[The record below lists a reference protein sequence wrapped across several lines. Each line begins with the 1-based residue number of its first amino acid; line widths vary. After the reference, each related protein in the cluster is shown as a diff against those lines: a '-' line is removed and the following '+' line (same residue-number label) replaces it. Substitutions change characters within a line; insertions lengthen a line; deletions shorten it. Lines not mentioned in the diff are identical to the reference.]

1 VSAYNVLKRHSE
13 AITDVSIDRQA
24 SWEEFRSSRR
34 LYRARLRQAKILI
47 RSFFVGQE
55 RDILMLLATSATP
68 IADIRGLW
76 GLCMPEA
83 HRHVKYLRRILVE
96 YLNYFCKKRTYKQA
110 TSTLQ
115 AILSPTNYLVFTT
128 YLRCRD
134 ATVES
139 EVLGVDFLMIHW
151 RLRRIDK
158 ILKASVLLPGI
169 RDLFVLW
176 RRLGKIRKTYYGRG
190 KKRIMGPELEKPPE
204 QGDDCGSIEE

>member
-1 VSAYNVLKRHSE
+1 MGYYMCKRYSE
-13 AITDVSIDRQA
+13 AITTVSIDRQA
-24 SWEEFRSSRR
+24 TWEEFRSSRR

-47 RSFFVGQE
+47 RSFFIGQE

-68 IADIRGLW
+68 IADIRGLF
-76 GLCMPEA
+76 GVCVTEA

-96 YLNYFCKKRTYKQA
+96 YVDYFCKKKTYKEA

-139 EVLGVDFLMIHW
+139 EVLGVDFLMVHW

-158 ILKASVLLPGI
+158 ILKAAVLLPGI

-176 RRLGKIRKTYYGRG
+176 RRIGKIRKTYYGRG
-190 KKRIMGPELEKPPE
+190 KQRITGPELEKPT
-204 QGDDCGSIEE
+204 GDDGGDKE